1 MRDTP
6 YAGPNDTNDFDEL
19 SPDEAA
25 KLLNS
30 YRLLGDCFELS
41 DDADMMGRGWLIEDW
56 RTLLESHQEQLE
68 RAERELNAAVKLA
81 RNEGGSWHD
90 IADVLHISYDEARAR
105 FEEPTDRPMSE

>member
-56 RTLLESHQEQLE
+56 RSLLEGHQEKHE
-68 RAERELNAAVKLA
+68 RAERELKAAVKLA
-81 RNEGGSWHD
+81 LNEGGDWHE
-90 IADVLHISYDEARAR
+90 IGEALNLTASEARAR
-105 FEEPTDRPMSE
+105 FEDPAQKDQ